1 MTWQPPQPHPA
12 ILSVS
17 LQDAGGQY
25 AVLPTSDAAS
35 DSGSDTATLAEH
47 EDPSKRQSQ
56 PQPTSR
62 DAHAVDLESL
72 QIEVPA
78 TPPSR
83 SLSRAIGNAVW
94 HTRMLLVLV
103 ILCTAATFVTGE
115 VLVLIGNL
123 AGLAWREPYTSMI
136 EAGWREWQAC
146 AVGAGVLGCTA
157 GLLAF
162 VHLVLSSPAR
172 SYDDE
177 PELDSEL
184 QWALPVAALGGVFA
198 LAVGVAV
205 VPGLAAEG
213 FGVRHAVAV
222 GLWGVGAP
230 LAPMGVCMFAS
241 TLWMCD
247 PCAGAECFCEGCC
260 RR

>member
-1 MTWQPPQPHPA
+1 MSWQPPQPRLA
-12 ILSVS
+12 ILPVS
-17 LQDAGGQY
+17 FQDAGGQY
-25 AVLPTSDAAS
+25 TVLPTSDS
-35 DSGSDTATLAEH
+35 DSNSDTATLAED
-47 EDPSKRQSQ
+47 EDPSKPQ
-56 PQPTSR
+56 PQPISR

-72 QIEVPA
+72 QVEVPA

-83 SLSRAIGNAVW
+83 SWSRAISSAVW
-94 HTRMLLVLV
+94 HTRMLLVLF
-103 ILCTAATFVTGE
+103 ILCTAATLVAGE

-123 AGLAWREPYTSMI
+123 AGLAWCEPYTSMI
-136 EAGWREWQAC
+136 NAGWREWQAC
-146 AVGAGVLGCTA
+146 AVGAGVLGCA
-157 GLLAF
+157 IGLLGFA
-162 VHLVLSSPAR
+162 HLVLSSPAR

-184 QWALPVAALGGVFA
+184 QWALPVAALGGVLA

-205 VPGLAAEG
+205 VPGLAVES
-213 FGVRHAVAV
+213 FGVRQAVAV
-222 GLWGVGAP
+222 GFWGLGAP

-241 TLWMCD
+241 TLWTCD